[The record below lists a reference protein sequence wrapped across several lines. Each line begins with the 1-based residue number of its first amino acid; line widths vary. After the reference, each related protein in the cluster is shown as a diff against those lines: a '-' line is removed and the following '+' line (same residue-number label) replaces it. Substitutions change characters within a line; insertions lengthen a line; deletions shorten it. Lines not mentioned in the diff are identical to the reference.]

1 MAIGV
6 VVALCC
12 GGGVVG
18 AGHQAGPRR
27 VFSRAIAAIFPT
39 QHEQTSMQTR
49 FSPRCSRPTSAEAEL
64 IIDVN

>member
-18 AGHQAGPRR
+18 VVAAGHQAGPRR

-39 QHEQTSMQTR
+39 QNEQTSNTDPFFTSLQQAYKR
-49 FSPRCSRPTSAEAEL
+49 RSRV
-64 IIDVN
+64 DY